1 MKKLLQINVV
11 ANSGSTGRIAENI
24 GKLAISQR
32 WESYIAYGR
41 GNPEST
47 SELLRIGTNCDMYM
61 HGLQSRLLD
70 NHGLASVGATKK
82 FVEEI
87 KRINPDVIHL
97 HNIHGYYLNYKI
109 LFEYLSTI
117 DTPVVWTLHDCWAFT
132 GHCSHFDAI
141 GCEKW
146 QTGCFSCPLKGEY
159 PVSKFV
165 DASARNYALKKRLF
179 ASVPNLT
186 IVPVSRWLAGL
197 VGRSFLGEYP
207 IRVINNGIDTEVF
220 QQRESALRQKH
231 NIEGKFVLV
240 GVAGVWDAMKGFDD
254 FIKLSRLLPDDCV
267 IIMIGLTK
275 KQIDILPP
283 NIIGIERTESQ
294 AQLAEYYSMA
304 DVIMN
309 LSYQETFGMTTVEG
323 FGCGTPGI
331 VYDRTASPELISQ
344 DTGIIVKAGY
354 MNGLLSAIETIKSNG
369 KKHYSAACRQR
380 AVECYNKDDKFNEYI
395 NLYNSLTLGDK

>member
-24 GKLAISQR
+24 GKLAISQG

-41 GNPEST
+41 GNPKSA

-87 KRINPDVIHL
+87 KRISPDVIHL

-141 GCEKW
+141 GCKKW

-159 PVSKFV
+159 PASKFV

-240 GVAGVWDAMKGFDD
+240 GVAGVWDAMKGFND
-254 FIKLSRLLPDDCV
+254 FVELSRMLPDDCV

-275 KQIDILPP
+275 KQIDILPK

-304 DVIMN
+304 DVYVNPTYNDSFPTVN
-309 LSYQETFGMTTVEG
+309 LEALA
-323 FGCGTPGI
+323 CGTP
-331 VYDRTASPELISQ
+331 VVTYRTGGSPESLSEA
-344 DTGIIVKAGY
+344 TGLVVEKGDRH
-354 MNGLLSAIETIKSNG
+354 GLLSAIETIKSNG
-369 KKHYSAACRQR
+369 KQHYSAACRQR
-380 AVECYNKDDKFNEYI
+380 AVECYYKDDKFNEYI

>member
-24 GKLAISQR
+24 GKLAISQG

-41 GNPEST
+41 GEPKSA
-47 SELLRIGTNCDMYM
+47 SKLIRVGSDSDMYM
-61 HGLQSRLLD
+61 HALQSRLLD
-70 NHGLASVGATKK
+70 NHGLASVSATKK

-87 KRINPDVIHL
+87 KRISPDVIHL

-159 PVSKFV
+159 PASKFV

-304 DVIMN
+304 DVYVNPTYNDSFPTVN
-309 LSYQETFGMTTVEG
+309 LEALA
-323 FGCGTPGI
+323 CGTP
-331 VYDRTASPELISQ
+331 VVTYRTGGSPESLSEA
-344 DTGIIVKAGY
+344 TGLVVEKGDRH
-354 MNGLLSAIETIKSNG
+354 GLLSAIETIKSNG
-369 KKHYSAACRQR
+369 KQHYSAACRQR
-380 AVECYNKDDKFNEYI
+380 AVECYYKDDKFNEYI